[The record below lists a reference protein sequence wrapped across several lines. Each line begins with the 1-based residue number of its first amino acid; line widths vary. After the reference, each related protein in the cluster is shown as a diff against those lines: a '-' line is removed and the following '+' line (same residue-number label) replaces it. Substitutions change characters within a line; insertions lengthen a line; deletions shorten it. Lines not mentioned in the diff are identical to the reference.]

1 LRPCPI
7 EDVVNTLVA
16 VASEFSPRYERH
28 RDDLVSIDVSG
39 LDRLIGPP
47 ATIGEEL
54 RRDATARGMHV
65 HVALARTRAAALVLA
80 VARPGLTVVDPGDE
94 STALA
99 PLSLNILEKIHDDRR
114 QSSPFAFAQGRQ
126 SMQRDLDLKH
136 SAVSALK
143 HWGLRTLGELAALPP
158 AELSS
163 RLGQQALAWQAIARG
178 EDTAPLVPALPEER
192 FESSLD
198 LEWPVEDLEPMSFV
212 LTRLLEPLSV
222 RLERRDRGAAVLHLE
237 LRLVTHSMSLTV
249 DAGST
254 DQYDRHLQLPSPIR
268 DVRTLRT
275 LLLLDLESH
284 PPPAAVDRVTI
295 LIDPTPGRVVQHTL
309 FTRTHPTPEQLST
322 LLARLGALMGQDRI
336 GAPATVDSH
345 RPGAF
350 RMEPFAT
357 DHDDQRRDRGDRRES
372 YLKNS
377 ADSAISAFDRDHR
390 RNRPSH
396 SLRADGNR
404 REISLENSAGSASS
418 ALNVVSAL
426 RRCRQPV
433 PARVVI
439 EDGRPTRLTTDRR
452 GFAGGRVLIG
462 TGPWRTSGNWWA
474 GQSPV
479 ISQQSPV
486 RTTTPTAD
494 KLPTADCRLPTVPW
508 NRDEWDVAL
517 ADGAVYRVFRDRETD
532 GWFIDAIV
540 D

>member
-1 LRPCPI
+1 MFACLYQPPAPN
-7 EDVVNTLVA
+7 DVHRGARGDRREIFVESSARFAVSAVNVDTLVA
-16 VASEFSPRYERH
+16 IAREFSPRYEQH

-54 RRDATARGMHV
+54 RREAAARGVRV

-80 VARPGLTVVDPGDE
+80 LARPGVTIVDSGKERE
-94 STALA
+94 SLA
-99 PLSLNILEKIHDDRR
+99 AVPIAILEKAYGSGLMAHGPKPEALSLEPLWRR
-114 QSSPFAFAQGRQ
+114 
-126 SMQRDLDLKH
+126 
-136 SAVSALK
+136 
-143 HWGLRTLGELAALPP
+143 WGLRTLGELAALPP

-192 FESSLD
+192 FESSLE

-237 LRLVTHSMSLTV
+237 LRLITHSTSLGA
-249 DAGST
+249 DR
-254 DQYDRHLQLPSPIR
+254 YDRHLQLPSPIR

-295 LIDPTPGRVVQHTL
+295 LIDPTPGRVLQHTL
-309 FTRTHPTPEQLST
+309 FTRAHPTPEQLST
-322 LLARLGALMGQDRI
+322 LLARLGALLGQDRI
-336 GAPATVDSH
+336 GAPATLDSH

-357 DHDDQRRDRGDRRES
+357 DHDHDDHHNHRRARKERREN
-372 YLKNS
+372 L
-377 ADSAISAFDRDHR
+377 DS
-390 RNRPSH
+390 
-396 SLRADGNR
+396 
-404 REISLENSAGSASS
+404 SAGSAAS
-418 ALNVVSAL
+418 AVNVVSAL

-433 PARVVI
+433 PARAVI
-439 EDGRPTRLTTDRR
+439 EDGRPARLTTDRC
-452 GFAGGRVLIG
+452 GFAGGRVLTG
-462 TGPWRTSGNWWA
+462 TGLWRTSGDWWA
-474 GQSPV
+474 GGAGRAGRAGTQKHSEEGSVPPAQPIPPFQPFSPF
-479 ISQQSPV
+479 
-486 RTTTPTAD
+486 
-494 KLPTADCRLPTVPW
+494 LPCWD
-508 NRDEWDVAL
+508 RDEWDVAL

-532 GWFIDAIV
+532 GWFIEAIV